1 MASITLVV
9 GGKIK
14 GSPEEVIIKNYQK
27 RIKWP
32 LKTIELKT
40 SMVNPEAD
48 LEKTMQSAALWIA
61 LDENGEYLNSVE
73 FSSLVSHSLEQHT
86 HIGFII
92 GIDTGIP
99 KKISDKC
106 YKKISFGRMTWPH
119 LLARVLLIEQLYRA
133 QQIMIGHPYH
143 KA

>member
-14 GSPEEVIIKNYQK
+14 GSPEEQIIKNYQK

-40 SMVNPEAD
+40 SIPNPENAF
-48 LEKTMQSAALWIA
+48 EKAMQGVNMWIA
-61 LDENGEYLNSVE
+61 LDENGENLSSVK
-73 FSSLVSHSLEQHT
+73 FSALVSRCFEQHT
-86 HIGFII
+86 DIGFII

-99 KKISDKC
+99 KSIVDKC
-106 YKKISFGRMTWPH
+106 YKKISFGNMTWPH

>member
-1 MASITLVV
+1 VASITLVV

-14 GSPEEVIIKNYQK
+14 GSPEETIIKNYQK

-32 LKTIELKT
+32 LKTIELKPCIP
-40 SMVNPEAD
+40 NPENAF
-48 LEKTMQSAALWIA
+48 EKAMQSVTLWIA
-61 LDENGEYLNSVE
+61 LDENGENLNSIK
-73 FSSLVSHSLEQHT
+73 FSSLVSSCLEQHT

-99 KKISDKC
+99 KSILERC
-106 YKKISFGRMTWPH
+106 YKKISFGNMTWPH
-119 LLARVLLIEQLYRA
+119 LLARVLLVEQLYRA